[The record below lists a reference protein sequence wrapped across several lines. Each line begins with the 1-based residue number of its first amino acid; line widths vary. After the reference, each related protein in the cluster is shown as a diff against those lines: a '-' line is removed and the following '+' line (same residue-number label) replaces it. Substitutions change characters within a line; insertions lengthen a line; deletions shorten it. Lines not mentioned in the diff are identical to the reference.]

1 MTQTVTNDIT
11 TRLLA
16 QENLLI
22 DRAPVRTAS
31 FDVKNRVLILPQ
43 WQNMTPE
50 IEECLKAHEV
60 AHALFT
66 DHEIFKAR
74 MSAENSNGIPFSYLN
89 IIEDARIERLMKN
102 QYPGLRR
109 VFNEGYNQLVE
120 RDFFKVRG
128 VDLTKLTLIDRINLY
143 FKAGYRIGVKFT
155 TTEKVL
161 VDRVAQAAT
170 IDDVVQVAREV
181 YDLTKQQAQQRKNA
195 LENDDEFKK
204 MLEESKTDDEDSFV
218 INIDDDEDEYEDYGL
233 PEMDAVDAGVTAEAK
248 ENDESQEGDERGRG
262 HGSLNDESKK
272 SDDDEAQGPNAIN
285 WDELESTTAKA
296 LEENLSAAADTST
309 RYNYFSLPNLSG
321 LTEEFI
327 IPYTEVLARNE
338 NAIEE
343 VCAKALE
350 RGYEHRVEQYRD
362 LRTRALADYD
372 KFSVETN
379 KVVSYLVKEFEMK
392 KAATA
397 YKRQTVAKT
406 GVLDVAK
413 LASFK
418 IREDL
423 FKQVTM
429 TKDGQKH
436 GMMFM
441 LDWSGS
447 MDSYLVETVKQLI
460 SLTQFCHRA
469 HIPFQV
475 FAFSDTPELYAPII
489 TDEHGYEAPDMKAR
503 NQLADRILEQSE
515 GKTLQM
521 SNRFSMI
528 EFFNHKMKKS
538 ELARMSK
545 TLFLMAHRICSEHY
559 NTHGTPLNEALVWT
573 YHHMEQFKRVNQVE
587 KCTLIKLTDG
597 DGGNMNYFYE
607 PKGKVDG
614 AGSRITV
621 PIRDIAYDY
630 YGTEYKRTQYVN
642 YVRDDV
648 TTKTYQVYSE
658 REKTVWGNVLTEMIR
673 DRHNCATIGFHVT
686 YTASRQL
693 AYALRSYGLDYTN
706 DSVYV
711 ARRALLKEQFSPL
724 SVQGHSELFLLRDTI
739 KVQEATMAED
749 MTKMT
754 AAAIA
759 RNFTKNMTGK
769 KTSRVLLNRFVS
781 VIA

>member
-66 DHEIFKAR
+66 DQEIFKAR
-74 MSAENSNGIPFSYLN
+74 MSSENKDGIPFSYLN

-128 VDLTKLTLIDRINLY
+128 VDLTKLTLIDRVNLY
-143 FKAGYRIGVKFT
+143 FKAGYKIGVKFT
-155 TTEKVL
+155 TAEKVL
-161 VDRVAQAAT
+161 VDRVAAAAT
-170 IDDVVQVAREV
+170 IDDVVDVARDI
-181 YDLTKQQAQQRKNA
+181 YDITKQQVQQRKKA

-204 MLEESKTDDEDSFV
+204 MIQESLTDTQADVIIIDEEDED
-218 INIDDDEDEYEDYGL
+218 DYEDYGL
-233 PEMDAVDAGVTAEAK
+233 PTMDGGDEGDGYAVDG
-248 ENDESQEGDERGRG
+248 EGEPTKNTGR
-262 HGSLNDESKK
+262 GSLNEERTDPDADQQE
-272 SDDDEAQGPNAIN
+272 PNSIN
-285 WDELESTTAKA
+285 WDELVESTTAKA

-309 RYNYFSLPNLSG
+309 SYNYMALPNMSG
-321 LTEEFI
+321 FTDEFI
-327 IPYTEVLARNE
+327 VPYTEVLARNE

-343 VCAKALE
+343 ICDRNMKQ
-350 RGYEHRVEQYRD
+350 GYDHRVTYWRD
-362 LRTRALADYD
+362 HHRAAINDYQQ
-372 KFSVETN
+372 FSVETN

-423 FKQVTM
+423 FKQVTI

-436 GMMFM
+436 GMMFI

-460 SLTQFCHRA
+460 SLVQFCHRA

-475 FAFSDTPELYAPII
+475 FAFSDTPDLYSPLVK
-489 TDEHGYEAPDMKAR
+489 DEFGYENNDTRERDALT
-503 NQLADRILEQSE
+503 QRILAQSE
-515 GKTLQM
+515 GKTVQM
-521 SNRFSMI
+521 SSRFSMI
-528 EFFNHKMKKS
+528 EFFNHKMKPS
-538 ELARMSK
+538 ELSRMSK
-545 TLFLMAHRICSEHY
+545 TLFMMAHRICSANY
-559 NTHGTPLNEALVWT
+559 NTHGTPLNEALIWT
-573 YHHMEQFKRVNQVE
+573 YHHMEKFMRVNQVE

-597 DGGNMNYFYE
+597 DGGNMHYYHGA
-607 PKGKVDG
+607 KDRVDANG
-614 AGSRITV
+614 ERVIDN
-621 PIRDIAYDY
+621 IRDVTYEWTDGKYQRVAYVHY
-630 YGTEYKRTQYVN
+630 I
-642 YVRDDV
+642 RDAA
-648 TTKTYQVYSE
+648 TSKTYQVFGDSA
-658 REKTVWGNVLTEMIR
+658 KTVWGNVLTEMIR

-686 YTASRQL
+686 YTASRML
-693 AYALRSYGLDYTN
+693 AYALKSYGLNYSN
-706 DSVYV
+706 DDVYV
-711 ARRALLKEQFSPL
+711 ARRALLKDQFAPIK
-724 SVQGHSELFLLRDTI
+724 VQGHSELFLLRDTI
-739 KVQEATMAED
+739 KVEEGTLASD

-759 RNFTKNMTGK
+759 RNFTKTMSGK

-781 VIA
+781 IVA